1 MGNEPDKDQVD
12 EGASNRDESSE
23 ESSHEE
29 EDVDEN
35 NKGEAPGNLKRRSD
49 WFQKRH
55 GGG

>member
-1 MGNEPDKDQVD
+1 MNKERDEDKID
-12 EGASNRDESSE
+12 EGASNRDESKE
-23 ESSHEE
+23 EGSRDE

-35 NKGEAPGNLKRRSD
+35 KKGERPDNLRRRSD

>member
-1 MGNEPDKDQVD
+1 MGNEKDKDQID
-12 EGASNRDESSE
+12 EGKSNRDERAE
-23 ESSHEE
+23 ESSPEK

-35 NKGEAPGNLKRRSD
+35 DKGEAPGNLKRRSD